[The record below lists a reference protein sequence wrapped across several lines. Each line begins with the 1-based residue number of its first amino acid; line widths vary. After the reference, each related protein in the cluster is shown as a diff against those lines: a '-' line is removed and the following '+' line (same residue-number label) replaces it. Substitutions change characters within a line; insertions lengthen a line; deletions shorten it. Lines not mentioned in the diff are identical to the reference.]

1 MNEKKDRIDDAAEAV
16 KAAIDRGI
24 SIGGGYTFIK
34 TAEELRKSHL
44 GEGYSIL
51 VNSLLE
57 PFEQL
62 CKNSDIN
69 MEEIYPKI
77 RDNELGYN
85 VITNEFY
92 GLDDYTIYDPTG
104 VLIDS
109 LVNAVSVA
117 KSILSI
123 EKAIHNI

>member
-1 MNEKKDRIDDAAEAV
+1 
-16 KAAIDRGI
+16 
-24 SIGGGYTFIK
+24 
-34 TAEELRKSHL
+34 
-44 GEGYSIL
+44 
-51 VNSLLE
+51 
-57 PFEQL
+57 
-62 CKNSDIN
+62 